1 MTEGYTDSQTLVD
14 MKNNVFY
21 NWGDKAGYGSENGAK
36 TYIQNNV
43 YRPGPATPQEKESEN
58 FRAVGLGQKYKTD
71 MFGSVYAAGN
81 IIDVEAG
88 DAAYATAAQ
97 ALRKRKQ
104 LAGRPAYGCLHRHQS
119 SMQQAIQPRI

>member
-1 MTEGYTDSQTLVD
+1 

-43 YRPGPATPQEKESEN
+43 YRPGPATPQEK
-58 FRAVGLGQKYKTD
+58 RARIFELSVGQKYKTD

-88 DAAYATAAQ
+88 DAAYADAQ
-97 ALRKRKQ
+97 RVNENNWQ
-104 LAGRPAYGCLHRHQS
+104 DDLHMGVYTDTKFYATGDKTNIKIDTSR
-119 SMQQAIQPRI
+119 